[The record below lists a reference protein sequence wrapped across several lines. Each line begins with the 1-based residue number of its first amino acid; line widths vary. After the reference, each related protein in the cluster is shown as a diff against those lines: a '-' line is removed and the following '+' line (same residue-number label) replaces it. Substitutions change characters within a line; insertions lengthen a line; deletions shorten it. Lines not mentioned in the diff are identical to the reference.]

1 MRYTANYPIFKP
13 VTDLAMSIQNNYVA
27 IMAGGIGSRFWPES
41 RTSYPKQFID
51 ILGTGRSLIQWTYQ
65 RFKHICPQENIYFI
79 TNQQYIQT
87 LKDQIPEV
95 RDENIISEPS
105 RKNTAPC
112 AAYFAH
118 KMMALNPK
126 ANIIM
131 SPADHLIMDERAF
144 ERTAQEALDFVA
156 HHEALLTLG
165 IKPTRPDTGYGYI
178 QYDVEEELDKVYRVK
193 TFTEKPSL
201 ELARTFLKS
210 GDFLWNSGIFVWNVK
225 TIMEALEKYLPEMHD
240 VFLQAKDVYNTHKE
254 FDKINGLYS
263 QCTNISIDYGIMEKA
278 KNVYVIPSYFG
289 WCDLGTWESAYENS
303 EKDYLG
309 NAVYG
314 DNVMVIDASE
324 CMIKVPNDKLLV
336 VQGLEQFIVIDTPD
350 VLLICERNREQ
361 QIKEYVAE
369 VKRNKGDKYL

>member
-1 MRYTANYPIFKP
+1 
-13 VTDLAMSIQNNYVA
+13 
-27 IMAGGIGSRFWPES
+27 MAGGIGSRFWPES
-41 RTSYPKQFID
+41 RTKHPKQFLD
-51 ILGTGRSLIQWTYQ
+51 ILGTGRSLIQWTYH
-65 RFKHICPQENIYFI
+65 RFKNICPKENIYFI
-79 TNQQYIQT
+79 TNQSYIAT
-87 LKDQIPEV
+87 LKQQIPEV
-95 RDENIISEPS
+95 ADENIISEPS

-118 KMMALNPK
+118 KMMALNPN
-126 ANIIM
+126 ANIIL

-144 ERTAQEALDFVA
+144 ERTCYDALDFVSKND
-156 HHEALLTLG
+156 ALLTLG

-178 QYDVEEELDKVYRVK
+178 QYETDDNNLEKVYRVK

-210 GDFLWNSGIFVWNVK
+210 GDFLWNSGIFVWNVNS
-225 TIMEALEKYLPEMHD
+225 IMAELEKHLPEMHE
-240 VFLQAKDVYNTHKE
+240 VFMQAKDVYNTPKE
-254 FDKINGLYS
+254 AAVIAELYS

-303 EKDYLG
+303 ERDYLG

-314 DNVMVIDASE
+314 DNVMVIDATE
-324 CMIKVPNDKLLV
+324 CMIKAPDKKLV
-336 VQGLEQFIVIDTPD
+336 VLQGLEQFIVIDTAD
-350 VLLICERNREQ
+350 VLLICERSREQ

-369 VKRNKGDKYL
+369 VKRNKGEKFL

>member
-1 MRYTANYPIFKP
+1 
-13 VTDLAMSIQNNYVA
+13 
-27 IMAGGIGSRFWPES
+27 MAGGIGSRFWPVS
-41 RTSYPKQFID
+41 RTRYPKQFHD
-51 ILGTGRSLIQWTYQ
+51 LLGTGRSLIQWTYY

-79 TNQQYIQT
+79 TNQSYIET
-87 LKDQIPEV
+87 LKQQIPEIN
-95 RDENIISEPS
+95 DANIISEPS

-144 ERTAQEALDFVA
+144 ERTTQDALDFVA
-156 HHEALLTLG
+156 HNDALLTLG

-201 ELARTFLKS
+201 DLARTFLKS

-225 TIMEALEKYLPEMHD
+225 TIMEALEKYLPEMHE
-240 VFLQAKDVYNTHKE
+240 VFSQAKDVYNTPNE
-254 FDKINGLYS
+254 FKVINELYS
-263 QCTNISIDYGIMEKA
+263 QCTNISIDYGIMEKS

-303 EKDYLG
+303 DKDYLG

-314 DNVMVIDASE
+314 ENVMVIDASE
-324 CMIKVPNDKLLV
+324 CMIKAPNDKLV
-336 VQGLEQFIVIDTPD
+336 VLQGLEQFIVVDTKD
-350 VLLICERNREQ
+350 VLLICERSREQ

>member
-1 MRYTANYPIFKP
+1 
-13 VTDLAMSIQNNYVA
+13 MSIQNNYVA
-27 IMAGGIGSRFWPES
+27 IMAGGIGSRFWPAS
-41 RTSYPKQFID
+41 RTAHPKQFLD
-51 ILGTGRSLIQWTYQ
+51 LLGTGRSLIQWTYN

-79 TNQQYIQT
+79 TNQAYINT
-87 LKDQIPEV
+87 LKEQIPEI

-118 KMMALNPK
+118 KMMALNPN

-131 SPADHLIMDERAF
+131 SPADHLIMDEHAF
-144 ERTAQEALDFVA
+144 ERTTFDALDFVA
-156 HHEALLTLG
+156 HHDALLTMG

-178 QYDVEEELDKVYRVK
+178 QYDTDKEVDKVYQVK

-210 GDFLWNSGIFVWNVK
+210 GDFLWNSGIFIWNVK
-225 TIMEALEKYLPEMHD
+225 TIMTALSRYLPEMHE
-240 VFLQAKDVYNTHKE
+240 VFLQATEVYNTPQEHDVISE
-254 FDKINGLYS
+254 LYP

-278 KNVYVIPSYFG
+278 KNVYTIPSYFG

-303 EKDYLG
+303 DKDYLG

-314 DNVMVIDASE
+314 KNVMVIDASE
-324 CMIKVPNDKLLV
+324 CMISAPEDKLMV
-336 VQGLEQFIVIDTPD
+336 IQGLENFIVIDTKD

-369 VKRNKGDKYL
+369 VKRNKGEKYL

>member
-1 MRYTANYPIFKP
+1 
-13 VTDLAMSIQNNYVA
+13 MSIQNNYVA

-41 RTSYPKQFID
+41 RTHYPKQFLD
-51 ILGTGRSLIQWTYQ
+51 LLGTGKSLIQWTYN
-65 RFKHICPQENIYFI
+65 RSKHICPKENIYFI
-79 TNQQYIQT
+79 TNEQYIST
-87 LKDQIPEV
+87 LKSQIPEIAN
-95 RDENIISEPS
+95 ENIISEPS

-118 KMMALNPK
+118 KMMALNPN

-131 SPADHLIMDERAF
+131 SPADHLIMDEHAF
-144 ERTAQEALDFVA
+144 ERTAHDALDFVA
-156 HHEALLTLG
+156 HHKCLLTLG

-178 QYDVEEELDKVYRVK
+178 QYDTDEELDKAHRVR

-201 ELARTFLKS
+201 ELAQTFLKS

-225 TIMEALEKYLPEMHD
+225 TIMEALEHYMPEMHE
-240 VFLQAKDVYNTHKE
+240 VFSKAKDVYNTPAELDAITK
-254 FDKINGLYS
+254 LYP

-278 KNVYVIPSYFG
+278 RNVYVIPSYFG
-289 WCDLGTWESAYENS
+289 WCDLGTWESAYDNC

-309 NAVYG
+309 NAVLG
-314 DNVMVIDASE
+314 NNVMVIDASE
-324 CMIKVPNDKLLV
+324 CMVKAPNDKLV
-336 VQGLEQFIVIDTPD
+336 VLQGLENFIVVDTHD

-369 VKRNKGDKYL
+369 VKRNKGDKFL

>member
-1 MRYTANYPIFKP
+1 MG
-13 VTDLAMSIQNNYVA
+13 IQNNYVA

-41 RTSYPKQFID
+41 RAAKPKQFLD
-51 ILGTGRSLIQWTYQ
+51 LLGTGRSLIQWTYL
-65 RFKHICPQENIYFI
+65 RFRDICPKENIFFI
-79 TNQQYIQT
+79 TNQHYIGM
-87 LKDQIPEV
+87 LKEQIPEIS
-95 RDENIISEPS
+95 DDNIISEPS

-118 KMMALNPK
+118 KMMALNPN

-144 ERTAQEALDFVA
+144 ERAMHEALDFVA
-156 HHEALLTLG
+156 HHNALLTLG

-178 QYDVEEELDKVYRVK
+178 QIETDEDLEHGVARVK

-210 GDFLWNSGIFVWNVK
+210 GDFLWNSGIFIWNVRS
-225 TIMEALEKYLPEMHD
+225 IMEALERYLPELND
-240 VFLQAKDVYNTHKE
+240 VFVQADGVYNTSRE
-254 FDKINGLYS
+254 ANVIAELYP

-278 KNVYVIPSYFG
+278 KNVFSIPAYFG
-289 WCDLGTWESAYENS
+289 WCDLGTWDSAYDNS

-314 DNVMVIDASE
+314 DNVMIIDANE
-324 CMIKVPNDKLLV
+324 CIIKAPDEKLIV
-336 VQGLEQFIVIDTPD
+336 VQGLDRYVVIDTPD
-350 VLLICERNREQ
+350 VLLICARAREQ

>member
-1 MRYTANYPIFKP
+1 
-13 VTDLAMSIQNNYVA
+13 MSIENNYVA

-41 RTSYPKQFID
+41 RMSYPKQFID

-65 RFKHICPQENIYFI
+65 RFTNICPKENIYFI
-79 TNQQYIQT
+79 TNQQYINT
-87 LKDQIPEV
+87 LKEQIPDV
-95 RDENIISEPS
+95 SDANIISEPS

-144 ERTAQEALDFVA
+144 ERTAHEALEFVA
-156 HHEALLTLG
+156 QHDALLTLG

-178 QYDVEEELDKVYRVK
+178 QYDTEDELDQLYKVK

-201 ELARTFLKS
+201 DLARTFLKS

-225 TIMEALEKYLPEMHD
+225 TIMEALEKFLPEMNE
-240 VFLQAKDVYNTHKE
+240 VFLQATNAYNTPKE
-254 FDKINGLYS
+254 HEIISSLYS

-289 WCDLGTWESAYENS
+289 WCDLGTWESAYENFD
-303 EKDYLG
+303 KDYLG
-309 NAVYG
+309 NAVHG
-314 DNVMVIDASE
+314 DNVMIIDASE
-324 CMIKVPNDKLLV
+324 CMIKVPNEKLLV
-336 VQGLEQFIVIDTPD
+336 VQGLERFIVIDTPD

>member
-1 MRYTANYPIFKP
+1 
-13 VTDLAMSIQNNYVA
+13 
-27 IMAGGIGSRFWPES
+27 MAGGIGSRFWPES
-41 RTSYPKQFID
+41 RTAYPKQFLD
-51 ILGTGRSLIQWTYQ
+51 ILGTGKSLIQWTYH
-65 RFKHICPQENIYFI
+65 RFKNIIPQENIYFI
-79 TNQQYIQT
+79 TNQSYVNAIRE
-87 LKDQIPEV
+87 QIPEAPLA
-95 RDENIISEPS
+95 NIISEPY

-118 KMMALNPK
+118 KIMALNPN
-126 ANIIM
+126 ANIVLA
-131 SPADHLIMDERAF
+131 PADHLIMDEHTF
-144 ERTAQEALDFVA
+144 ERTTLDALEFVA
-156 HHEALLTLG
+156 THNALLTMG

-178 QYDVEEELDKVYRVK
+178 QYDTDDSVDKVYRVK
-193 TFTEKPSL
+193 TFTEKPSM
-201 ELARTFLKS
+201 ELAQTFLKS
-210 GDFLWNSGIFVWNVK
+210 GDFLWNSGIFVWNVN
-225 TIMEALEKYLPEMHD
+225 TIMDAIEKHLPEMHE
-240 VFLQAKDVYNTHKE
+240 VFLQATDVYNTDAE
-254 FDKINGLYS
+254 QEMINELYS

-314 DNVMVIDASE
+314 KNVMVIDSTD
-324 CMIKVPNDKLLV
+324 CMIKAPADKLV
-336 VQGLEQFIVIDTPD
+336 VLQGLEKCIVIDTPD

>member
-1 MRYTANYPIFKP
+1 
-13 VTDLAMSIQNNYVA
+13 
-27 IMAGGIGSRFWPES
+27 MAGGIGSRFWPVS
-41 RTSYPKQFID
+41 RTQYPKQFID
-51 ILGTGRSLIQWTYQ
+51 LLGTGKSLIQWTYN
-65 RFKHICPQENIYFI
+65 RFKEICPPENIYLI
-79 TNQQYIQT
+79 TNQAYINT
-87 LKDQIPEV
+87 LKQQIPEIS
-95 RDENIISEPS
+95 DENIISEPS

-118 KMMALNPK
+118 RIMALNPN

-131 SPADHLIMDERAF
+131 SPADHLIMDEPAF
-144 ERTAQEALDFVA
+144 VRTAQDALDFVA
-156 HHEALLTLG
+156 KHKALLTLG

-178 QYDVEEELDKVYRVK
+178 QYDTDQEIDRVYKVK

-210 GDFLWNSGIFVWNVK
+210 GDFLWNSGIFVWNVQ
-225 TIMEALEKYLPEMHD
+225 TIYNAIEKHMPEMHE
-240 VFLQAKDVYNTHKE
+240 VFAQAKDVYNTKAEH
-254 FDKINGLYS
+254 DMINTLYP

-289 WCDLGTWESAYENS
+289 WSDLGTWESAYENS

-314 DNVMVIDASE
+314 DNVMVIDATE
-324 CMIKVPNDKLLV
+324 CMIKAPNEKLV
-336 VQGLEQFIVIDTPD
+336 VLQGLENFIVVDTPD

-369 VKRNKGDKYL
+369 VKRNKGEKFL